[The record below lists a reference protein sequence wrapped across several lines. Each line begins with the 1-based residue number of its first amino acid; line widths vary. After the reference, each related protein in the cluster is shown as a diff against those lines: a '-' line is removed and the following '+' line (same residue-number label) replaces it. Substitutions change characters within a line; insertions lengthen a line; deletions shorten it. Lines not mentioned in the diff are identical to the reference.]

1 MAEHGGQSEPLE
13 ESGATAG
20 TPVTADTSATALAV
34 ALAKRRSGRTDARL
48 DDFLEKQTRMLELQ
62 MEHLHEQRGL
72 QVEHLKHQEKHL
84 RLRYFGD
91 RLRIGLQLLGIL
103 FGVAV
108 AVALGAMAWNAHED
122 HGVSIEAFAVPP
134 DLAQRGLTGQVVASQ
149 LLDKLAD
156 LQAATVTARPASTY
170 ANDWGG
176 DIKVEIPETG
186 VSIGELN
193 RYLREWLGSQTR
205 ITGEVIR
212 TPGGLAVTARAGA
225 AAGRTYAGPEAN
237 LDQLIQQAAG
247 SVYAHTQPY
256 RWAVYL
262 ASTGRRSEAMAA
274 FARIAASGAA
284 QDRPWAYA
292 GWSTVLIQAG
302 EPEAAAEKAR
312 TALRLDPNLIP
323 ASPALLQSES
333 NLDHQQAVLLELRR
347 LEKVLGSGR
356 AVGISHEAIPGMM
369 AGAEGG
375 IAGLQ
380 GDYLG
385 AVRAWTAASRVDIEG
400 LSGLV
405 LPVIAISDALMN
417 VHEVREAERLFA
429 TSGGPQNTDV
439 ALQFRVGRALVL
451 EDFAEVIAATDGE
464 VAQNPRMRR
473 LVWPTRA
480 TALAE
485 RGRSAEALAL
495 IDRTPLDCDSCL
507 AARGRIAA
515 LRADLQ
521 GANEWFGRAAAGSE
535 LLPLAYLEWGRA
547 LLTLGRP
554 EEAIAKLAQAHRRG
568 PRFADPLELW
578 GEALMAMG
586 EDIGAIAKFAEADK
600 YAPRWGKNHL
610 RWGEALMMSGRY
622 AEARRQYEIANG
634 LDLSRPDRAALNV
647 LLARTARG
655 PLHG

>member
-1 MAEHGGQSEPLE
+1 MAEHGGESEPIE
-13 ESGATAG
+13 EAPPGAG
-20 TPVTADTSATALAV
+20 TPVTPDTSSAALAL

-48 DDFLEKQTRMLELQ
+48 DDFLDKQTRMLELQ
-62 MEHLHEQRGL
+62 MEHLHEQRAL
-72 QVEHLKHQEKHL
+72 QVEHLKQQEKHL
-84 RLRYFGD
+84 RLRYFAD
-91 RLRIGLQLLGIL
+91 RLRIGLQLLGIV

-149 LLDKLAD
+149 LLDKLAV

-193 RYLREWLGSQTR
+193 RYLREWLGSPTR
-205 ITGEVIR
+205 ITGEVIH
-212 TPGGLAVTARAGA
+212 TSAGLAVTARAGA
-225 AAGRTYAGPEAN
+225 LAGQTYAGPESN

-323 ASPALLQSES
+323 ASPALLLSES
-333 NLDHQQAVLLELRR
+333 NLDHRQAVLVELRR
-347 LEKVLGSGR
+347 LEKVLRSGR
-356 AVGISHEAIPGMM
+356 AVGISHEAIPGML

-375 IAGLQ
+375 IASLQ

-385 AVRAWTAASRVDIEG
+385 AVRGWTAASRVDIEG

-405 LPVIAISDALMN
+405 LPVDAIAGALMDA
-417 VHEVREAERLFA
+417 HEVRESERLFA
-429 TSGGPQNTDV
+429 KSGGPLSTDV
-439 ALQFRVGRALVL
+439 ALRFRVGRALAL
-451 EDFAEVIAATDGE
+451 EEFAEVIAATDGE
-464 VAQNPRMRR
+464 VAQNPQMRR
-473 LVWPTRA
+473 LVWPIRA

-485 RGRSAEALAL
+485 RGRTAEALAL
-495 IDRTPLDCDSCL
+495 IGRTPLDCDSCL

-515 LRADLQ
+515 LRGDLQ
-521 GANEWFGRAAAGSE
+521 GVNEWFGRVAAGSQ
-535 LLPLAYLEWGRA
+535 LLPFAYRDWGRA

-554 EEAIAKLAQAHRRG
+554 DEAISKFAEAHRRG

-578 GEALMAMG
+578 GEALMQKGNPGRAV
-586 EDIGAIAKFAEADK
+586 AKFREADED
-600 YAPRWGKNHL
+600 APRWGRNHL
-610 RWGEALMMSGRY
+610 RWGEALMLSGHY
-622 AEARRQYEIANG
+622 AEARRQYEIAKG
-634 LDLSRPDRAALNV
+634 LDLSRPDRAALDV

>member
-1 MAEHGGQSEPLE
+1 MAEHEGAAEPANDPEFPPALAIE
-13 ESGATAG
+13 PDAT
-20 TPVTADTSATALAV
+20 AV
-34 ALAKRRSGRTDARL
+34 ALALGKVGRDKSFTAEAAG
-48 DDFLEKQTRMLELQ
+48 FLRDQRRMLSLQ
-62 MEHLHEQRGL
+62 MEHLHEQRAL
-72 QVEHLKHQEKHL
+72 QVEHLKQQEKHL

-91 RLRIGLQLLGIL
+91 RLRIGLQLLGIV
-103 FGVAV
+103 FGAAV
-108 AVALGAMAWNAHED
+108 AIALGAMAWNAHED

-134 DLAQRGLTGQVVASQ
+134 DLAQRGITGQVIASQ
-149 LLDKLAD
+149 LLDKLAL

-193 RYLREWLGSQTR
+193 RYLREWLGSPTR
-205 ITGEVIR
+205 ITGEVIH
-212 TPGGLAVTARAGA
+212 TPAGIAVTARAGA
-225 AAGRTYAGPEAN
+225 LAGQTFAGPESN

-284 QDRPWAYA
+284 QDRPWAFA

-333 NLDHQQAVLLELRR
+333 NLDHQQAVLVELRR
-347 LEKVLGSGR
+347 LERVLRSGR
-356 AVGISHEAIPGMM
+356 AVGISREAIPGMM

-375 IAGLQ
+375 IASLQ
-380 GDYLG
+380 RDYLG
-385 AVRAWTAASRVDIEG
+385 SVRAWTAASQVDIEG

-405 LPVIAISDALMN
+405 LPVNAIGGALMSA
-417 VHEVREAERLFA
+417 HEVRESERLFA
-429 TSGGPQNTDV
+429 RIDGPQRPDL
-439 ALQFRVGRALVL
+439 ALQFRVARAVALD
-451 EDFAEVIAATDGE
+451 DFADVIAATDGE
-464 VAQNPRMRR
+464 AAQNPRLQR
-473 LVWPTRA
+473 LVLPDRA
-480 TALAE
+480 TALAH
-485 RGRSAEALAL
+485 RGRLAEAQAL
-495 IDRTPLDCDSCL
+495 VDRTPLDCDSCL

-515 LRADLQ
+515 LRGDLQ
-521 GANEWFGRAAAGSE
+521 GVNAWFARAASGSA
-535 LLPLAYLEWGRA
+535 LLPFAYWDWGRA
-547 LLTLGRP
+547 LLSLGRP
-554 EEAIAKLAQAHRRG
+554 DDAIAKFAQAQRLG
-568 PRFADPLELW
+568 PHFADPLELW
-578 GEALMAMG
+578 GEALMRKA
-586 EDIGAIAKFAEADK
+586 DFSSAVAKFAEADK

-610 RWGEALMMSGRY
+610 RWGEALMLSGRH

-634 LDLSRPDRAALNV
+634 LDLSKPDRAALDV
-647 LLARTARG
+647 LLARTAKG